1 MFTFWHM
8 CIHPHLPNSN
18 QTVLWKTIQHF
29 QWWMSR
35 TKMTRTMKMIVKL
48 EPCYPLVVHDQIEKV
63 SEMKY
68 LLKNSDILTIFYV
81 VMIFS
86 LSYDYPINFTFQVVN
101 PFVCMEDEN
110 QMIIQQPNFQRWWMT
125 IVISQ
130 IDMML

>member
-1 MFTFWHM
+1 
-8 CIHPHLPNSN
+8 
-18 QTVLWKTIQHF
+18 
-29 QWWMSR
+29 
-35 TKMTRTMKMIVKL
+35 MKMIVKL

-68 LLKNSDILTIFYV
+68 LLKNSDIITYDILI
-81 VMIFS
+81 
-86 LSYDYPINFTFQVVN
+86 SYDYLINVTFQVVN